1 MKILLIDD
9 KKEVTDAIKDGLQAL
24 ATQKGYR
31 GKLEIDA
38 ANDFYDALTYIE
50 KTNKENTSYDVVI
63 SDLLMPSDGLKINPQ
78 WPVGPILNGWSFL
91 CQNILL
97 ESANYHQQYIDS
109 VIIVYSA
116 YKNELMQFV
125 KDNKLEKQYAKI
137 KFIEK
142 GRAFNKK
149 GGYRV
154 LLDTVEPYL
163 FDFKK
168 K

>member
-1 MKILLIDD
+1 MQKSSMMKR
-9 KKEVTDAIKDGLQAL
+9 VHH
-24 ATQKGYR
+24 
-31 GKLEIDA
+31 
-38 ANDFYDALTYIE
+38 
-50 KTNKENTSYDVVI
+50 
-63 SDLLMPSDGLKINPQ
+63 SD
-78 WPVGPILNGWSFL
+78 
-91 CQNILL
+91 
-97 ESANYHQQYIDS
+97 HYIDS